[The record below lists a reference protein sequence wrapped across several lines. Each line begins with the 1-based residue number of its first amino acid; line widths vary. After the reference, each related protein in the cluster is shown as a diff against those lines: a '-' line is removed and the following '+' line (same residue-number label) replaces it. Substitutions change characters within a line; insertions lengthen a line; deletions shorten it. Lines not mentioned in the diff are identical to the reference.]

1 MRSYTG
7 SGVLALYSDP
17 RFRDYIIDRVDLY
30 MKEKE
35 EGLNKGQSAFV
46 DRNDDR
52 NKDAEAIAD

>member
-1 MRSYTG
+1 MTMRSYTG

-35 EGLNKGQSAFV
+35 EGVYETQSAPDDGSNSQNV
-46 DRNDDR
+46 NNDD
-52 NKDAEAIAD
+52 

>member
-35 EGLNKGQSAFV
+35 EGVYETQSAPDDGSNSQNV
-46 DRNDDR
+46 NNDD
-52 NKDAEAIAD
+52 